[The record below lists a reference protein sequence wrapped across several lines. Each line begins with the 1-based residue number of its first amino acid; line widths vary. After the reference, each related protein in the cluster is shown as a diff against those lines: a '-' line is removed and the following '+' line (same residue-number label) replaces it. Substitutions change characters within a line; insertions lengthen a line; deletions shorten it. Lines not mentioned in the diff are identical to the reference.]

1 MTSPQKGKEGSK
13 KNLFEIIKALLRGQG
28 NGGVKEFK
36 KLGWLF
42 YGYPH
47 TSFSQK
53 VVYVVSILYFKD
65 KFADCYYLQLLPIFG
80 YDL

>member
-1 MTSPQKGKEGSK
+1 MTSPKKGEEGGK
-13 KNLFEIIKALLRGQG
+13 KILFGIIKALLRGQG
-28 NGGVKEFK
+28 NGGVKDLK
-36 KLGWLF
+36 KNKVTF
-42 YGYPH
+42 FMEAPIR
-47 TSFSQK
+47 FSQK